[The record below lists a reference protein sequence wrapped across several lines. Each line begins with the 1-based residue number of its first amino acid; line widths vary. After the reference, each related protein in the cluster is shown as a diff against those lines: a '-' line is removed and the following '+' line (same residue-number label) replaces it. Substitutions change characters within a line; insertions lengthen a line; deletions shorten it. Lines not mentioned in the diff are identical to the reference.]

1 MHSLPRELPQPLK
14 LRVLDFPSRHE
25 TLYSR
30 HAANQ
35 SRSLESGHLDF
46 VVQAPLDHLSN
57 GDSTAP
63 VIFLD
68 PYPVTRQLPR
78 HGYQLV
84 YTPTQGCADF
94 HMWSGRVIDN
104 LRHALLGDLLVSA
117 DYLNFLE
124 MLRDN
129 QSRQL
134 RYELIDCETPTKVPY
149 QQLLGL
155 RFKTLF
161 AMVLAPDNLSIRYWS
176 LLANAL
182 SVMNPDLKSFALGM
196 QPSPRMV
203 PQLLLLGEPEL

>member
-1 MHSLPRELPQPLK
+1 M
-14 LRVLDFPSRHE
+14 
-25 TLYSR
+25 
-30 HAANQ
+30 
-35 SRSLESGHLDF
+35 
-46 VVQAPLDHLSN
+46 
-57 GDSTAP
+57 
-63 VIFLD
+63 
-68 PYPVTRQLPR
+68 
-78 HGYQLV
+78 
-84 YTPTQGCADF
+84 
-94 HMWSGRVIDN
+94 
-104 LRHALLGDLLVSA
+104 SA